1 MEATTL
7 TSRIDVSTPEWLVVP
22 HPDDVTPA
30 WRDEATRLFEA
41 IVAVDRDTDPEDVV
55 FADGRQVD
63 PASALDTLLE
73 FRASLDAGE
82 RLVAG
87 LGMPNRWPLP
97 VVVTVGVADV
107 DGPDLLSLAGAHGGL
122 PTDPPAIEELPAEL
136 GGEGPV
142 VTRFDVDDEGAIWA
156 SVCAVRR
163 QDGIDTR
170 VLWRTR
176 ELDVVPYFGPEVVA
190 LIGRVRNGETTNGQA
205 TTAEAAR

>member
-1 MEATTL
+1 MEATL

-30 WRDEATRLFEA
+30 WRAEATRLFEA
-41 IVAVDRDTDPEDVV
+41 IVAVERETAPADTV
-55 FADGRQVD
+55 FADAREVD

-97 VVVTVGVADV
+97 VVVTVGVADE

-122 PTDPPAIEELPAEL
+122 PTDPPTIEELPAEL

-176 ELDVVPYFGPEVVA
+176 DLDVVPYFGPQVVDLVGA
-190 LIGRVRNGETTNGQA
+190 VHNGAVAGSATTNG
-205 TTAEAAR
+205 AAA